1 MIAMISFSGTDHIS
15 LKAMTKVFSSKQQCQ
30 QYVSVTPQL
39 SNDALIM
46 EPNQS
51 GHSLVCMNKEEI
63 KNLLITKKSI

>member
-1 MIAMISFSGTDHIS
+1 MVAVISFSGTDHLS
-15 LKAMTKVFSSKQQCQ
+15 FKAMTKVFSSKQQCQ
-30 QYVSVTPQL
+30 QYVLATPQL
-39 SNDALIM
+39 SSDTLIM

>member
-1 MIAMISFSGTDHIS
+1 
-15 LKAMTKVFSSKQQCQ
+15 MTKVFSSKQQCQ
-30 QYVSVTPQL
+30 QYVSVTPRL